1 MSDNRGIAIIT
12 GGGSGIGQATAFAMA
27 ADGWTVVVAGRR
39 QEALDETV
47 AGASGARPVE
57 AVQTDVTDSASIDR
71 LFATVL
77 ERHGRLDFLFNNAG
91 MNVPKIPLDELGTD
105 QLRTIV
111 ETNLLGSLLCSRAA
125 MKAMKAQTPQGGRI
139 VNNGSV
145 SSYAPRLNTAPYTS
159 TKHAITGLTKAITV
173 DGRPFGIVCGQI
185 DVGNAVADPSVPMAN
200 GDPQANG
207 SVVFEPRIPTSQV
220 AEMVAHMARLPL
232 DANVPFLTVMA
243 STMPLYGRG

>member
-1 MSDNRGIAIIT
+1 VSDNRGIAIIT
-12 GGGSGIGQATAFAMA
+12 GGGSGIGQATALAMS

-39 QEALDETV
+39 QDALADTV
-47 AGASGARPVE
+47 AKASGTQRVE
-57 AVQTDVTDSASIDR
+57 AVQADVTDAASVDR

-77 ERHGRLDFLFNNAG
+77 ERHGRVDFLFNNAG
-91 MNVPKIPLDELGTD
+91 MNVPKIPLDELDTD

-111 ETNLLGSLLCSRAA
+111 ETNVLGSLLCSRAA
-125 MKAMKAQTPQGGRI
+125 MIAMKAQTPGGGRI

-145 SSYAPRLNTAPYTS
+145 SAYAPRLNTAPYTA

-185 DVGNAVADPSVPMAN
+185 DVGNATGDPSTPMAA
-200 GDPQANG
+200 GDPQADG
-207 SVVFEPRIPTSQV
+207 SVIFEPRISTSQI
-220 AEMVAHMARLPL
+220 ADMVSHMARLPL
-232 DANVPFLTVMA
+232 EANVPFVTVMA